1 MTDFC
6 VLYKFVLCILY
17 DLSIVFPLSLCYII
31 ARKGDTN
38 VQVKTLEC
46 KKKQHSN
53 DDNFRS
59 QEMLP
64 HVSGSLMSRMESIM

>member
-6 VLYKFVLCILY
+6 VLYKLVLCILY
-17 DLSIVFPLSLCYII
+17 DLSIVFPLFLCYII

-46 KKKQHSN
+46 KINSTPKMITFDHRKCSH
-53 DDNFRS
+53 
-59 QEMLP
+59 M
-64 HVSGSLMSRMESIM
+64 

>member
-6 VLYKFVLCILY
+6 VLNKFVLCILY
-17 DLSIVFPLSLCYII
+17 NLSIVFILCLCYII

-38 VQVKTLEC
+38 VQVKTLEH
-46 KKKQHSN
+46 KQKCSA
-53 DDNFRS
+53 DDSFRS

-64 HVSGSLMSRMESIM
+64 HVSELAYE

>member
-6 VLYKFVLCILY
+6 VLNKFILCNLY
-17 DLSIVFPLSLCYII
+17 SLSIVFILFLCYII

-38 VQVKTLEC
+38 VQVKTLEQNTKC
-46 KKKQHSN
+46 SA
-53 DDNFRS
+53 DDHFRS

-64 HVSGSLMSRMESIM
+64 HVSELAYE